1 MRSRE
6 RVDAESKVR
15 SSFPLF
21 PSFCLLREHT
31 PAAEHAPSS
40 SGSVSEARK
49 RENAHDSF
57 SRGSEPRVFF
67 SPRSFSPSFRFPLAV
82 PSRNGKS
89 NPRLASRHTRTRSN
103 SPCTPTGTLPHRRR
117 RRRRQSSEVRRRW
130 APSPSRL
137 STTKMAASA
146 CPGGSASASAGS
158 PRRGHGV
165 IAPEGSCGAA
175 VKRCGAWPARR
186 GRFGAFLLSRFSF
199 FFLRCDRQGS
209 ERRLRP
215 GAHKTKSASPID
227 KSEERKHRSSSLFFS
242 SRALPFSSLPC
253 FSEPK
258 KAPTR

>member
-89 NPRLASRHTRTRSN
+89 NPRLASRH
-103 SPCTPTGTLPHRRR
+103 R

-158 PRRGHGV
+158 PRREHGV

-175 VKRCGAWPARR
+175 VRRCGAWPARR